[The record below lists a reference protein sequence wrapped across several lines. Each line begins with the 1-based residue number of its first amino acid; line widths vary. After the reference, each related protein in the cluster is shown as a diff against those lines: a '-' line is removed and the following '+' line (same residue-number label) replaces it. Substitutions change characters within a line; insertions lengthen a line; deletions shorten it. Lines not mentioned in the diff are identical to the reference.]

1 MSMKYLHEWLVN
13 ELAAVRR
20 EFRERENVFSPR
32 PAPLIIYN
40 TVRHPMIHVSNRP
53 TRSFLDTWP
62 PFSLRPSAKSG
73 KLAVNQRGRESGK
86 EEEEG
91 RRGNKGGQAAGNFE
105 G

>member
-62 PFSLRPSAKSG
+62 PFSLPGSAKSG

>member
-62 PFSLRPSAKSG
+62 PFSLPICEIRKI
-73 KLAVNQRGRESGK
+73 GRES
-86 EEEEG
+86 EG
-91 RRGNKGGQAAGNFE
+91 ERIRKGGGRGEEREQRRTSG